1 MNSSINRTTTN
12 FILRNEDVSMI
23 VINWS
28 KDDRFDVYYRC
39 ADCADGSKAEL
50 RITSK
55 KTGKVR
61 IEGKRIT
68 AYKWGVKKYI

>member
-1 MNSSINRTTTN
+1 MNATKNSAVLRYDAVARIVSS
-12 FILRNEDVSMI
+12 
-23 VINWS
+23 WS

-55 KTGKVR
+55 KTGKVM
-61 IEGKRIT
+61 IEGKLIT